1 MASELKALTD
11 EQLVHHALDTERA
24 LVTARFRLSMGQQ
37 ENTNELRV
45 HRRAIAR
52 TLTEIR
58 GRENEQSLPKRT
70 LWSRYAKTHGGD
82 APSQDTEAG
91 PEKGGFLSGI
101 VDKLTGDS

>member
-1 MASELKALTD
+1 MASELKSLTD
-11 EQLVHHALDTERA
+11 EQLVHHALDAERA

-45 HRRAIAR
+45 YRRTIAR
-52 TLTEIR
+52 VLTEIR
-58 GRENEQSLPKRT
+58 GRETDQKLPKRA
-70 LWSRYAKTHGGD
+70 LWGRYAETHGGE
-82 APSQDTEAG
+82 ASSQEAEAG